1 MPAFDVGAFAGWSLA
16 AAALMVATAL
26 SYRTYC
32 RARRREG
39 ERQEE
44 AGSGGGRI
52 DGGPCESA
60 GGGPGGPGGRG
71 AAAG

>member
-44 AGSGGGRI
+44 ARSGGRI
-52 DGGPCESA
+52 DGGPYESA
-60 GGGPGGPGGRG
+60 GGGPGGREGRG